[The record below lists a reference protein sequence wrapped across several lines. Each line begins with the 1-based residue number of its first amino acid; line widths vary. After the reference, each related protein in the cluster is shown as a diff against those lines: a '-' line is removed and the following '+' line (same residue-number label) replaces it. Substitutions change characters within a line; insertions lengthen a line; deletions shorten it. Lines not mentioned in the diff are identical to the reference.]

1 IFSAFIR
8 DITERKRAEAELQ
21 QAKEAAEA
29 AAQAKGKFLANM
41 SHEIRTPMNGIL
53 GMTELALDTPL
64 TPDQREYLTAVK
76 TSGDALLDIINDILD
91 FSKIE
96 AGKLALDAAP
106 FALRNSLGTTLKTLA
121 LQAHAKDLE
130 LAYAVQ
136 SEVPDLLV
144 GDPGR
149 LRQILVNLVG
159 NAIKFTQQGEV
170 VVTVETAS
178 PVTDAVILHVAVKDT
193 GIGIP
198 ADKQHVIL
206 EPFMQADGSTTR
218 QYGGTGLG
226 LAISKQLAELMGG
239 RLWLESEA
247 GHGSTF
253 HFTVRFSV
261 QPASAAR
268 QVPATPVELH
278 QLPVLV
284 VDDNA
289 TTRRILHEMLT
300 HWQMQPTTVEAGQTA
315 LAVLTQARD
324 AGTPYPLVLL
334 DACMPEMD
342 GFTVAARL
350 GQDPTL
356 VGATILMLSSAD
368 LSGDAA
374 RCRELGISRYLTKPI
389 VQSDLWEAIMT
400 TLRMPAHDDRL
411 VPSVLPPIPFAS
423 PQGWRILLAE
433 DNVVNQLLAVRML
446 EKRGHQVEVVG
457 TGKAALAAL
466 AQHTFDLVLMDVQMP
481 EIDGFEA
488 TAAIRAREHEGGG
501 HLPIIAMTAHVMKG
515 DQERCLAAGMDDY
528 VAKPVKAA
536 DLYAAIDRQ

>member
-1 IFSAFIR
+1 
-8 DITERKRAEAELQ
+8 
-21 QAKEAAEA
+21 
-29 AAQAKGKFLANM
+29 
-41 SHEIRTPMNGIL
+41 
-53 GMTELALDTPL
+53 
-64 TPDQREYLTAVK
+64 
-76 TSGDALLDIINDILD
+76 
-91 FSKIE
+91 
-96 AGKLALDAAP
+96 
-106 FALRNSLGTTLKTLA
+106 
-121 LQAHAKDLE
+121 
-130 LAYAVQ
+130 
-136 SEVPDLLV
+136 
-144 GDPGR
+144 
-149 LRQILVNLVG
+149 
-159 NAIKFTQQGEV
+159 
-170 VVTVETAS
+170 
-178 PVTDAVILHVAVKDT
+178 
-193 GIGIP
+193 
-198 ADKQHVIL
+198 
-206 EPFMQADGSTTR
+206 MQADGSTTR

-253 HFTVRFSV
+253 HFTVCFSV

-268 QVPATPVELH
+268 QGPATLVEVR

-300 HWQMQPTTVEAGQTA
+300 HWQMQPTAVEAGQTA
-315 LAVLTQARD
+315 LAILTQARD

-350 GQDPTL
+350 RQDPTL

-400 TLRMPAHDDRL
+400 TRRTPAHDDRPT
-411 VPSVLPPIPFAS
+411 PSVSPPLPSAKPH
-423 PQGWRILLAE
+423 GWRILLAE

-536 DLYAAIDRQ
+536 DLYAAIDRQLTGMPTPDQVSGQRSVDHTNA